1 MAEVYSFL
9 IPMNADTPEEL
20 IQAIDLALCQGNFH
34 QAKTLSNQASQDY
47 PNHDKIQRYAR
58 ILSSPDVPFYQ
69 LSRKPDTPL
78 NLNWVIRHREH
89 YRGRWVALE
98 KGHLIA
104 DASSLDELF
113 AQVGKEKMKD
123 LFYHSG
129 GGGVLL
135 HRESLNVLCEK
146 IHHKNTML
154 VKINK

>member
-78 NLNWVIRHREH
+78 NLNWVIRRREH

-123 LFYHSG
+123 LFYTI
-129 GGGVLL
+129 VY
-135 HRESLNVLCEK
+135 
-146 IHHKNTML
+146 
-154 VKINK
+154 

>member
-1 MAEVYSFL
+1 
-9 IPMNADTPEEL
+9 MNTDTPEEL
-20 IQAIDLALCQGNFH
+20 IAAIDLALGKGNFN

-58 ILSSPDVPFYQ
+58 ILSLPNMPFYQ

-78 NLNWVIRHREH
+78 NLDWVLRHRPH

-98 KGHLIA
+98 KGDLIA

-123 LFYHSG
+123 LFYTI
-129 GGGVLL
+129 VY
-135 HRESLNVLCEK
+135 
-146 IHHKNTML
+146 
-154 VKINK
+154 

>member
-1 MAEVYSFL
+1 
-9 IPMNADTPEEL
+9 MNTDTPEEL
-20 IQAIDLALCQGNFH
+20 IQAIDLALGQGNFN

-58 ILSSPDVPFYQ
+58 ILSSPNMPFYQ

-78 NLNWVIRHREH
+78 NLDWVIQHRQH

-104 DASSLDELF
+104 DANSLDELF

-123 LFYHSG
+123 LFYTI
-129 GGGVLL
+129 VY
-135 HRESLNVLCEK
+135 
-146 IHHKNTML
+146 
-154 VKINK
+154 